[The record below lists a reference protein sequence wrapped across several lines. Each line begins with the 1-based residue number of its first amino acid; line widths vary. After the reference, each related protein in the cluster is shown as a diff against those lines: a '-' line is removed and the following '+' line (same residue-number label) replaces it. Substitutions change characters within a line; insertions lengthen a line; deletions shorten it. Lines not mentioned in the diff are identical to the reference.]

1 MRRVVMSRSTTR
13 SRGAAL
19 ARVSALAV
27 AGLVLAGC
35 TGGGGGPSEPEGP
48 TGPVN
53 LVGVECEALIDLDA
67 VRGILN
73 DSVELVDDFYY
84 PGGSY
89 PMASV
94 GVRQAGGML
103 CEWSDAANQ
112 VGDYEAL
119 VEVDV
124 VPNAS
129 GAWDAWF
136 DEMTGFYQS
145 VSDDGARLSMC
156 SSSLGGSYHYC
167 RYEVLA
173 GGHWATVSVSN
184 IAADADASFVAES
197 VAAALGSATAP
208 DAEWT
213 PPQLAAMPASCE
225 ELLPLETVRTV
236 LGVDDMAERE
246 APLIMPYLHNVGLD
260 GALNCSW
267 SNPYS
272 SAVGSPLQAVVMPG
286 GSWAWDEAWA
296 AGRPDHSPA
305 EAVEGLGDAA
315 FVGCQEVDNPTCF
328 LDLLVGDAWVSLDG
342 KGAVTEHALTEMAS
356 ELLSTLR
363 P

>member
-1 MRRVVMSRSTTR
+1 MVAI
-13 SRGAAL
+13 AA
-19 ARVSALAV
+19 ALAV

-53 LVGVECEALIDLDA
+53 LVGVECEALVDLET

-94 GVRQAGGML
+94 GLRQAGGML

-112 VGDYEAL
+112 VGVYEAL

-129 GAWDAWF
+129 EAWDAWF
-136 DEMTGFYQS
+136 DEMTGFYQD
-145 VSDDGARLSMC
+145 VSADGTKLSMC

-167 RYEVLA
+167 RFEVLA
-173 GGHWATVSVSN
+173 GGNWATVSVSN
-184 IAADADASFVAES
+184 ITADVDANPVADS
-197 VAAALGSATAP
+197 VASALGSATAP
-208 DAEWT
+208 ETEWT
-213 PPQLAAMPASCE
+213 PTPLAGMPSSCSD
-225 ELLPLETVRTV
+225 LLSLETIRGV
-236 LGVDDMAERE
+236 LGVEDMDERE
-246 APLIMPYLHNVGLD
+246 APLVMPYLHNVGLD

-267 SNPYS
+267 SNPYT
-272 SAVGSPLQAVVMPG
+272 SAIGSPLQVVVMPG
-286 GSWAWDEAWA
+286 AAWAWDEAWGA
-296 AGRPDHSPA
+296 ERPDHSPA
-305 EAVEGLGDAA
+305 EAVEGIGDAA
-315 FVGCQEVDNPTCF
+315 FGGCQDIDNPTCF
-328 LDLLVGDAWVSLDG
+328 LDVLVGDSWISLDG
-342 KGAVTEHALTEMAS
+342 KGAVTEAALK
-356 ELLSTLR
+356 ELAAEVLAAVS
-363 P
+363 